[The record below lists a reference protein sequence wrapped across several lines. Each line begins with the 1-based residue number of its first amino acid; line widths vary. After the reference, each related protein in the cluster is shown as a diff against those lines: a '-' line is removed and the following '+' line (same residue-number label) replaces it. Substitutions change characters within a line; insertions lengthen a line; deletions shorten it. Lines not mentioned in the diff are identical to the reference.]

1 MSRPKLDAKRKNVV
15 ENGAS
20 GEVAAVWTAIDELKP
35 WSRNPR
41 LNDGEPL
48 DAVLESIKKF
58 GFGAPIIA
66 TDEGEIIA
74 GHTRWKAARK
84 LGLTTVPVRFMP
96 LEAAKAHAL
105 ALADNKLGELAEW
118 DDQELANIV
127 RELQLE
133 AETASFLD
141 AAGFSVNVV
150 ADLLAKVVPPT
161 LDELGKKW
169 GAPEDPN
176 AWPVL
181 KFSLPLPIYQ
191 RARSYFASLE
201 GDDPEKMTLVL
212 DQLGAPPAIEDASVA
227 DESGDAVGDANTDDE
242 GEAA

>member
-1 MSRPKLDAKRKNVV
+1 MSRAKADTKKKNVV
-15 ENGAS
+15 ADGES
-20 GEVAAVWTAIDELKP
+20 GEVAAVWTPVDELRP
-35 WSRNPR
+35 WSKNPR

-66 TDEGEIIA
+66 TEEGEIIA
-74 GHTRWKAARK
+74 GHTRWKASKK
-84 LGLTTVPVRFMP
+84 LGLKTVPVRFMP

-141 AAGFSVNVV
+141 AAGFSASVV

-191 RARSYFASLE
+191 RARSFFAALE

-212 DQLGAPPAIEDASVA
+212 DQLGAPPAIEDAPVA
-227 DESGDAVGDANTDDE
+227 EVEDVDAVDVDTTGD
-242 GEAA
+242 EAA